1 MDRPEISVIV
11 PTYNEA
17 EYLPKLLDCL
27 KDQTFK
33 NFEIVVADNDSDDGT
48 REIATSYGAR
58 LAPGGLPGEG
68 RNRGAAEAKGDYFFF
83 FDADVKFSKH
93 FLKKALKEMK
103 NRDAE
108 LATCETLPLSNL
120 HLDRFM
126 HSFAN
131 FFVKLHLEDDPH
143 APGFCILVSRRVFE
157 AVGGFDESLKLA
169 EDHDF
174 VRRAAEHAP
183 LVFLEKVRLTVSVRR
198 YRKEGRLDYM
208 RKVVQVTLHRAR
220 HGEIRDDT
228 FDYDFGDFDTA
239 DETKLRKLEKQI
251 NKLDKSIM
259 KFRKRNLR
267 PLSNKEE
274 PEVLTRFREQIDEVL
289 TNVSSL
295 FKGS

>member
-1 MDRPEISVIV
+1 
-11 PTYNEA
+11 
-17 EYLPKLLDCL
+17 
-27 KDQTFK
+27 
-33 NFEIVVADNDSDDGT
+33 
-48 REIATSYGAR
+48 
-58 LAPGGLPGEG
+58 
-68 RNRGAAEAKGDYFFF
+68 
-83 FDADVKFSKH
+83 
-93 FLKKALKEMK
+93 
-103 NRDAE
+103 
-108 LATCETLPLSNL
+108 
-120 HLDRFM
+120 
-126 HSFAN
+126 
-131 FFVKLHLEDDPH
+131 
-143 APGFCILVSRRVFE
+143 VSRRVFE